1 MSDDDTGAQAYGQPP
16 EPTPDLRSLDRLV
29 GT

>member
-1 MSDDDTGAQAYGQPP
+1 MSDDDTGAQAYGQP
-16 EPTPDLRSLDRLV
+16 EPTPDLRSLVRLV